1 MVAMTRQIEAA
12 VQGLLV
18 QVHEKQYEMEVEGD
32 EMKRSLM
39 QREAEKEQAAK
50 MKGWDAERKRE
61 RALFNAEMAGDLTE
75 EGEQKLMDKLNAKK
89 EELKSLR
96 KAHDALEKEFNQ
108 LDEDFAEVRKVTGVN
123 SLAEVVE
130 KIKKQKENKKQL
142 VLEKRDADSR
152 LAGAKQMRE
161 KLEKRFS
168 ELRASGIGTTA
179 SAGGDKET
187 EGALVLEDPSVD
199 EMNVSLAPGNNLRIK
214 SEEQKENEKSV
225 KESVFLTAVDEDE
238 ADDGLA
244 PGDPSELVPA
254 RSFIKKSAA
263 RQYESAIRAEAEK
276 KRASKLEELS
286 EGPGAAKGSKAARK
300 KAQDEWLKEAG
311 KPINNLHPLPMSKV
325 KGCAQDRA
333 AQLIRDF
340 PKFG

>member
-1 MVAMTRQIEAA
+1 MEGTLIGLRTGAVGLYERLIPYFNLLEDQPDLVKKGAPDPKTIETA
-12 VQGLLV
+12 
-18 QVHEKQYEMEVEGD
+18 
-32 EMKRSLM
+32 
-39 QREAEKEQAAK
+39 EA
-50 MKGWDAERKRE
+50 
-61 RALFNAEMAGDLTE
+61 
-75 EGEQKLMDKLNAKK
+75 
-89 EELKSLR
+89 
-96 KAHDALEKEFNQ
+96 
-108 LDEDFAEVRKVTGVN
+108 
-123 SLAEVVE
+123 
-130 KIKKQKENKKQL
+130 L
-142 VLEKRDADSR
+142 VL
-152 LAGAKQMRE
+152 
-161 KLEKRFS
+161 S
-168 ELRASGIGTTA
+168 EAMLVKMIELLG
-179 SAGGDKET
+179 GGDNKD

-199 EMNVSLAPGNNLRIK
+199 EMNVSLAPGNNLRIQ

>member
-1 MVAMTRQIEAA
+1 M
-12 VQGLLV
+12 G
-18 QVHEKQYEMEVEGD
+18 
-32 EMKRSLM
+32 
-39 QREAEKEQAAK
+39 
-50 MKGWDAERKRE
+50 E

-89 EELKSLR
+89 EELKGLR
-96 KAHDALEKEFNQ
+96 KAHDALEREFNQ

-168 ELRASGIGTTA
+168 ELRASGIGTTEMNRDVA
-179 SAGGDKET
+179 DDLDKET

-214 SEEQKENEKSV
+214 SEEHKENEKST

>member
-1 MVAMTRQIEAA
+1 M
-12 VQGLLV
+12 GCG
-18 QVHEKQYEMEVEGD
+18 QV
-32 EMKRSLM
+32 
-39 QREAEKEQAAK
+39 
-50 MKGWDAERKRE
+50 
-61 RALFNAEMAGDLTE
+61 TP
-75 EGEQKLMDKLNAKK
+75 
-89 EELKSLR
+89 
-96 KAHDALEKEFNQ
+96 
-108 LDEDFAEVRKVTGVN
+108 
-123 SLAEVVE
+123 
-130 KIKKQKENKKQL
+130 
-142 VLEKRDADSR
+142 
-152 LAGAKQMRE
+152 
-161 KLEKRFS
+161 
-168 ELRASGIGTTA
+168 AS
-179 SAGGDKET
+179 
-187 EGALVLEDPSVD
+187 
-199 EMNVSLAPGNNLRIK
+199 
-214 SEEQKENEKSV
+214 
-225 KESVFLTAVDEDE
+225 
-238 ADDGLA
+238 DGLA

>member
-1 MVAMTRQIEAA
+1 M
-12 VQGLLV
+12 
-18 QVHEKQYEMEVEGD
+18 
-32 EMKRSLM
+32 
-39 QREAEKEQAAK
+39 
-50 MKGWDAERKRE
+50 
-61 RALFNAEMAGDLTE
+61 
-75 EGEQKLMDKLNAKK
+75 
-89 EELKSLR
+89 
-96 KAHDALEKEFNQ
+96 
-108 LDEDFAEVRKVTGVN
+108 
-123 SLAEVVE
+123 
-130 KIKKQKENKKQL
+130 
-142 VLEKRDADSR
+142 
-152 LAGAKQMRE
+152 
-161 KLEKRFS
+161 
-168 ELRASGIGTTA
+168 
-179 SAGGDKET
+179 
-187 EGALVLEDPSVD
+187 
-199 EMNVSLAPGNNLRIK
+199 SLAPGNNLRIK
-214 SEEQKENEKSV
+214 SEEQKENEKST

-254 RSFIKKSAA
+254 SSFIKKSAA

>member
-1 MVAMTRQIEAA
+1 
-12 VQGLLV
+12 
-18 QVHEKQYEMEVEGD
+18 
-32 EMKRSLM
+32 
-39 QREAEKEQAAK
+39 
-50 MKGWDAERKRE
+50 
-61 RALFNAEMAGDLTE
+61 
-75 EGEQKLMDKLNAKK
+75 
-89 EELKSLR
+89 
-96 KAHDALEKEFNQ
+96 
-108 LDEDFAEVRKVTGVN
+108 
-123 SLAEVVE
+123 
-130 KIKKQKENKKQL
+130 
-142 VLEKRDADSR
+142 
-152 LAGAKQMRE
+152 MRE

-168 ELRASGIGTTA
+168 ELRASGIGTTEMNRDVA
-179 SAGGDKET
+179 DDLEKDIDTARAELKTTTQDCERLEGTLIGLRTGAVGLYERLIPYFNLLEDQPDLVKKGAPDAKTIETAEALVLSEAMLVKMIELLGGGDKEA

-214 SEEQKENEKSV
+214 SEEQKENEKST

>member
-1 MVAMTRQIEAA
+1 
-12 VQGLLV
+12 
-18 QVHEKQYEMEVEGD
+18 
-32 EMKRSLM
+32 
-39 QREAEKEQAAK
+39 
-50 MKGWDAERKRE
+50 
-61 RALFNAEMAGDLTE
+61 
-75 EGEQKLMDKLNAKK
+75 
-89 EELKSLR
+89 
-96 KAHDALEKEFNQ
+96 
-108 LDEDFAEVRKVTGVN
+108 
-123 SLAEVVE
+123 
-130 KIKKQKENKKQL
+130 
-142 VLEKRDADSR
+142 
-152 LAGAKQMRE
+152 
-161 KLEKRFS
+161 
-168 ELRASGIGTTA
+168 
-179 SAGGDKET
+179 
-187 EGALVLEDPSVD
+187 
-199 EMNVSLAPGNNLRIK
+199 MNVSLAPGNNLRIK

-340 PKFG
+340 PNCGNVLRVSDPRAFASEVCPVYFRHRNWTSFTRMMNLYSFRMLNGTSRAVAPDHARTARFVHPHFTRDDPDRLWRVVREKRRPPAPKPKPPDASAADALLGLAAAAAAAAPAPAPKRPADDASDSADGDNQEPKRPRNDRSPTCSAAQIDLI